1 MPPSDSLSQNEFRF
15 PRNMKPEGLNNVYRF
30 GRHIIH
36 LLQPYVI
43 NIQDVEPDGNC
54 GFRSIAVGLGFDE
67 NHWAF
72 IRQQLLQELDFNADC
87 TDMCLT
93 PTTQDLMTLP
103 RHNAVSVVH
112 LGIHFINVTLQG
124 YYPMPTVNPIWKRYR
139 NDAASDWE
147 FVYHD
152 RLQEYQRFIDE
163 NNLSCSTN
171 EEGDLWPGMARRA
184 VLDRRPGFG
193 LWLQFEPESAAATRC
208 RRILWMNVATP
219 RCIDWGI
226 LADAREAAR
235 ARAILG
241 EDTPWTRLLE
251 IAELPTHR
259 LITVEFLS
267 TFQYRA
273 HQAAVREQDDEE
285 LPPDIEFS
293 LCGQHFEMSIE
304 QFAVHLGIYYEP
316 ETVRDDF
323 IQGPHRSSSYRSSSS
338 SLRTMVR
345 CWNPSRFGRSQFNH
359 RREESSPQHPP
370 HVYRAVRLTEPLEAL
385 LHQIAVRCDEMAQAA
400 WKARV
405 ERRLDRYEDLV
416 QWTVASEHARRDESQ
431 LPPFPK
437 PRVYLDDGSSVG
449 PSGGS

>member
-124 YYPMPTVNPIWKRYR
+124 YYPMPT
-139 NDAASDWE
+139 
-147 FVYHD
+147 
-152 RLQEYQRFIDE
+152 
-163 NNLSCSTN
+163 
-171 EEGDLWPGMARRA
+171 
-184 VLDRRPGFG
+184 
-193 LWLQFEPESAAATRC
+193 WLQFEPESAAATRC

-285 LPPDIEFS
+285 IPPDIEFS

-385 LHQIAVRCDEMAQAA
+385 LHQIAARCDEMAQAA
-400 WKARV
+400 WEARV

-437 PRVYLDDGSSVG
+437 PRVYADDGSSVG